1 VIGRLQ
7 RWAAAHWWRAAGR
20 VGADRHDLYG
30 GAHGLRVICFH
41 ETLPEEL
48 EQVRRVVDFCR
59 QRFEMATPE
68 DADLL
73 FEGRW
78 REQESDRILVTFDD
92 GLSSNYEAA
101 RWLASAGIKAI
112 FFIVPSLVDRTIE
125 EYLRFHAD
133 AGVKAH
139 PPLAAPGARGLS
151 SGQLREIV
159 SMGHRIGGHNYAH
172 RDLGRLHDAAS
183 LRYEIG
189 SAVEAVREL
198 AGAPCRDFAI
208 GFGQPEN
215 LSEQAAAYLL
225 ASGQRVYACHRGLN
239 VPGKTPRFLLRH
251 AFSPEHPMA
260 FTRLCL
266 EGGGDRRLAGRVR
279 EMVRR
284 VGVLPAAEGAPAAVF
299 QALTAP
305 ASGWPRRA

>member
-1 VIGRLQ
+1 MPGPVHTAHRQIWRDGSLSEGTRL
-7 RWAAAHWWRAAGR
+7 
-20 VGADRHDLYG
+20 
-30 GAHGLRVICFH
+30 I
-41 ETLPEEL
+41 PEET
-48 EQVRRVVDFCR
+48 
-59 QRFEMATPE
+59 A
-68 DADLL
+68 
-73 FEGRW
+73 
-78 REQESDRILVTFDD
+78 
-92 GLSSNYEAA
+92 
-101 RWLASAGIKAI
+101 LALTYNGGTYA
-112 FFIVPSLVDRTIE
+112 VM
-125 EYLRFHAD
+125 
-133 AGVKAH
+133 
-139 PPLAAPGARGLS
+139 
-151 SGQLREIV
+151 
-159 SMGHRIGGHNYAH
+159 MGSPQN
-172 RDLGRLHDAAS
+172 L
-183 LRYEIG
+183 
-189 SAVEAVREL
+189 
-198 AGAPCRDFAI
+198 RDFAI